1 MSESKVRREGKKKNH
16 TQATSRT
23 GQWRKQRKGLKI
35 KTSQE
40 QSYVVLWRISRR
52 GCCKWGWSQMKGS
65 GPCWPSGRTLRWN
78 CSRLK
83 NPVRRDRR
91 KSCGKT
97 LAFTRYVLAF
107 AAFGKKPQAGVEVRW
122 TVIGNTLVFYVID
135 TAGGLREQAVE
146 ANIWHASVC
155 LITKTTWKK
164 KMWRR
169 ICCSLIRIH
178 EITNWIDWY
187 EFIVILNSR
196 FLN

>member
-1 MSESKVRREGKKKNH
+1 
-16 TQATSRT
+16 
-23 GQWRKQRKGLKI
+23 
-35 KTSQE
+35 
-40 QSYVVLWRISRR
+40 
-52 GCCKWGWSQMKGS
+52 MKGS

-107 AAFGKKPQAGVEVRW
+107 AAFGKKPQDGVEVRW

-155 LITKTTWKK
+155 LITKTT
-164 KMWRR
+164 
-169 ICCSLIRIH
+169 
-178 EITNWIDWY
+178 
-187 EFIVILNSR
+187 
-196 FLN
+196 